1 MKALSELLKAV
12 KPLTVEGSC
21 DVEIA
26 GVEIDSRKVK
36 QGDLF
41 VAMKGTQVDGHR
53 FIGKPMGPV
62 YYTHLALPT
71 TREVNSFGGRREI
84 GKTER

>member
-26 GVEIDSRKVK
+26 GVEIDSRKV
-36 QGDLF
+36 
-41 VAMKGTQVDGHR
+41 
-53 FIGKPMGPV
+53 
-62 YYTHLALPT
+62 
-71 TREVNSFGGRREI
+71 
-84 GKTER
+84 

>member
-53 FIGKPMGPV
+53 FIGKAIGQGAVAGWSRVRLVKSPPQSP
-62 YYTHLALPT
+62 H
-71 TREVNSFGGRREI
+71 RSFPPP
-84 GKTER
+84 

>member
-53 FIGKPMGPV
+53 FIGKAIGQAPWRSSAR
-62 YYTHLALPT
+62 TC
-71 TREVNSFGGRREI
+71 RR
-84 GKTER
+84 RRPRA

>member
-41 VAMKGTQVDGHR
+41 VAMKGTHCLL
-53 FIGKPMGPV
+53 
-62 YYTHLALPT
+62 YTSPSP
-71 TREVNSFGGRREI
+71 RDS
-84 GKTER
+84 